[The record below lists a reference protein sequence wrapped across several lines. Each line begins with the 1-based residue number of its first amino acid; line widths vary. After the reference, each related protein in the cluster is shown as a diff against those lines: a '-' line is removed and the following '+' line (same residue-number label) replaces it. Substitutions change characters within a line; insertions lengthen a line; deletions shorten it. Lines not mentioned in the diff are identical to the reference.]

1 MDSDV
6 GSATSAADAS
16 EARRQQ
22 RHRERS
28 GGSSGK
34 PSRHARRS
42 RRRGDDGEKSA
53 RVTRGSSSRGAVSCS
68 RRASSSSGGG
78 SGATSDDRTPA
89 AHAEDGAGDDGHA
102 SGNGGGEGRR
112 RRRPREVDAEERKRS
127 RRRQGARE
135 PSRASRED
143 SGKVEA
149 AFPLAAQATEA
160 GATSVAARDAPGA
173 AGGSGEATDEPASL
187 APELSE
193 DMARA
198 LFAAVPD
205 PASLNA
211 LRTDSEDGMEE
222 CIRRQRRLV
231 RRMRSYVPMLSRA
244 EQLLQHELRQCDPA
258 LSARQLALREALARV
273 RDARRRIE
281 EGHHEREFEETVR
294 RYVVAHA
301 ARVEEED
308 LLRGAARREHVL
320 PTIGT
325 GFALLD
331 ADCSRETRPPVTIE
345 ERDARTSRP
354 AVARRP
360 AGPDRHA
367 LASAAQRAEDVRGR
381 GVNAPSLS
389 EAAAACWSE
398 DAHSGSARSGV
409 RVGLDAHAAL
419 LSAGARVGSG
429 DADASLRALGGH
441 AASGPFA
448 LSAAGRR
455 AGQAAS
461 SAAATAAA
469 GAGLSSGVVSEMLVT
484 LGAKRPPVDIVLPDH
499 CPLCRVPMVKGIG
512 EQVLI
517 CPRCHLTKTYLDST
531 AASMAFGED
540 SVEFN
545 IFQYRRINHFNDA
558 LNELQGKEKSNVSSV
573 HMTRIMEE
581 MYNVFG
587 PVPREKITYAMV
599 RHVVRDRLQLLR
611 CYKHVVQITSLLSGR
626 PAIQMS
632 PRHETLARL
641 IFEQMQEP
649 FERAPHRERHNFLSY
664 PFTLFKICQML
675 GLVEF
680 FPMLPLLRGEEK
692 LRQQEDLI
700 RWICEYRGWTA
711 PPSVLSDPET
721 WHARE
726 ADETRSDT

>member
-1 MDSDV
+1 
-6 GSATSAADAS
+6 
-16 EARRQQ
+16 
-22 RHRERS
+22 
-28 GGSSGK
+28 
-34 PSRHARRS
+34 
-42 RRRGDDGEKSA
+42 
-53 RVTRGSSSRGAVSCS
+53 
-68 RRASSSSGGG
+68 
-78 SGATSDDRTPA
+78 
-89 AHAEDGAGDDGHA
+89 
-102 SGNGGGEGRR
+102 
-112 RRRPREVDAEERKRS
+112 
-127 RRRQGARE
+127 
-135 PSRASRED
+135 
-143 SGKVEA
+143 
-149 AFPLAAQATEA
+149 
-160 GATSVAARDAPGA
+160 
-173 AGGSGEATDEPASL
+173 
-187 APELSE
+187 
-193 DMARA
+193 
-198 LFAAVPD
+198 
-205 PASLNA
+205 
-211 LRTDSEDGMEE
+211 
-222 CIRRQRRLV
+222 
-231 RRMRSYVPMLSRA
+231 MLDRA
-244 EQLLQHELRQCDPA
+244 EQLLEHEIRHCDPA
-258 LSARQLALREALARV
+258 LSARHLALREAAARV
-273 RDARRRIE
+273 RDARRRID
-281 EGHHEREFEETVR
+281 EGQHEREFEETVR

-354 AVARRP
+354 TVSRRP

-381 GVNAPSLS
+381 GVNASSLS

-398 DAHSGSARSGV
+398 DVHSSRSGV

-419 LSAGARVGSG
+419 LSNGTRGERGDGGA
-429 DADASLRALGGH
+429 AASLRALGGH
-441 AASGPFA
+441 AACGGQSSLSGIT
-448 LSAAGRR
+448 AGSRG
-455 AGQAAS
+455 ASSAS